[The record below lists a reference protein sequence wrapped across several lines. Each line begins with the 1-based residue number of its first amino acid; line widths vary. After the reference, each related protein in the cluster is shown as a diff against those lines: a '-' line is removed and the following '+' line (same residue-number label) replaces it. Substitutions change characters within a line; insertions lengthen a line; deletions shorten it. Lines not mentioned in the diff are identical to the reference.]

1 MSCVL
6 NVLGQKVII
15 QYVCTRLFLFWLLG
29 LWWRK
34 GFELLRFPRFCP
46 VADLFPWRESLEIS
60 DKKLS
65 LNPDNMLCGVPK
77 GLSQLEGLVD
87 NTLLLFVIS
96 DLCITLW

>member
-1 MSCVL
+1 MFWGRSNNSICS
-6 NVLGQKVII
+6 
-15 QYVCTRLFLFWLLG
+15 TRLFLLWLLG
-29 LWWRK
+29 LWWWK

-46 VADLFPWRESLEIS
+46 IADLFPWRKSLEIS

-65 LNPDNMLCGVPK
+65 LNPDNTLRSVPK

-96 DLCITLW
+96 DFGITLG